1 MNFVDLIV
9 IGAVIVFAWSG
20 WRHGFVSAFLS
31 FIGFIGG
38 GLLGSFLAPW
48 LLSRFDVSGMAGLV
62 LTVGMVIG
70 FAIVG
75 QVLTS
80 GLGRYLRDRITWEPA
95 RLVDNFGGAALNVLA
110 IAIVA
115 WVLAATASALPTS
128 SVSASVRSSA
138 LLTTL
143 DGVVP
148 TQARDFVGNL
158 RVLVDDSGLPQL
170 FDSFG
175 VLPPAPVD
183 APETAVVKNQAVQA
197 SLRSVVKVQGSAPSC
212 NSGFTGSGFVVGRN
226 RVLTNAHVVAGVE
239 QPSVSVPRQGQLRG
253 TTVYFDPRI
262 DVAILDVP
270 GLQAPTLEMSGP
282 LDRGDD
288 GVIAGYPGGGPMKV
302 GAARVRGT
310 IPGDVARGTDIYGK
324 SGVSREVYALRGSA
338 RPGNSGGPFLTANGD
353 VAGVI
358 FAQAQGDAQTAYAL
372 TAEQVEPAIR
382 AGLRGTQAVSTGP
395 CAK

>member
-20 WRHGFVSAFLS
+20 WRHGFVSALLS
-31 FIGFIGG
+31 FVGFIGG
-38 GLLGSFLAPW
+38 GLVGSFLAPW
-48 LLSRFDVSGMAGLV
+48 LLSNFVVSGTIGLII
-62 LTVGMVIG
+62 TIGTVIG

-80 GLGRYLRDRITWEPA
+80 GFGRYLRDRITWEPA
-95 RLVDNFGGAALNVLA
+95 RIVDNLGGAALNVLA

-115 WVLAATASALPTS
+115 WVLAATATALPSS
-128 SVSASVRSSA
+128 SVSASVRSST

-148 TQARDFVGNL
+148 NQARDFVGNL

-183 APETAVVKNQAVQA
+183 APETAVVDNQAVQA

-212 NSGFTGSGFVVGRN
+212 NSGFTGSGFVVARN
-226 RVLTNAHVVAGVE
+226 RVLTNAHVVAGVTA
-239 QPSVSVPRQGQLRG
+239 PRVLVPRQGQLRA

-270 GLQAPTLEMSGP
+270 GLDAPTLDMSGAVK
-282 LDRGDD
+282 RGVD

-302 GAARVRGT
+302 NAARVRGT
-310 IPGDVARGTDIYGK
+310 ISGDVARGTDIYGK

-338 RPGNSGGPFLTANGD
+338 RPGNSGGPFLAGNGD

-358 FAQAQGDAQTAYAL
+358 FAQAQGDNQTAYAL
-372 TAEQVEPAIR
+372 TAKQVAPAIR
-382 AGLRGTQAVSTGP
+382 AGRKATDSVSTGP

>member
-20 WRHGFVSAFLS
+20 WRHGFISALLS

-38 GLLGSFLAPW
+38 GILGSFLAPW
-48 LLSRFDVSGMAGLV
+48 ILSNFDVGGTIGLI
-62 LTVGMVIG
+62 LTIGMVIG

-80 GLGRYLRDRITWEPA
+80 GFGRYLRDRITWEPV
-95 RLVDNFGGAALNVLA
+95 RLVDNFGGAVLNVLA

-115 WVLAATASALPTS
+115 WVLAATASALPAS
-128 SVSASVRSSA
+128 SVSASVRSST

-148 TQARDFVGNL
+148 NQARDFVGNL

-183 APETAVVKNQAVQA
+183 APETAVVKNAAVQT

-212 NSGFTGSGFVVGRN
+212 NSGFTGSGFVVARN
-226 RVLTNAHVVAGVE
+226 RVLTNAHVVAGVDE
-239 QPSVSVPRQGQLRG
+239 PSVSVPRQGQLRA

-270 GLQAPTLEMSGP
+270 GLDAPALDMAGP
-282 LDRGDD
+282 MERGAD
-288 GVIAGYPGGGPMKV
+288 GVIAGFPGGGPMAT

-310 IPGDVARGTDIYGK
+310 ISGDVARGTDIYGK
-324 SGVSREVYALRGSA
+324 SGVSREVYALRGTA
-338 RPGNSGGPFLTANGD
+338 RPGNSGGPFLAANGN

-358 FAQAQGDAQTAYAL
+358 FAQAQGDDQTAYAL
-372 TAEQVEPAIR
+372 TANQVAPAIA
-382 AGLRGTQAVSTGP
+382 AGRQATQAVSTGR

>member
-20 WRHGFVSAFLS
+20 WRHGFVSALLS

-38 GLLGSFLAPW
+38 GIVGSFVAPW
-48 LLSRFDVSGMAGLV
+48 LLSNFEVSG
-62 LTVGMVIG
+62 TVGLILTIGLVIG

-80 GLGRYLRDRITWEPA
+80 GFGRYLRDRITWEPA

-115 WVLAATASALPTS
+115 WVLAATAAALPAS
-128 SVSASVRSSA
+128 SVSASVRSST

-148 TQARDFVGNL
+148 NQARDFVGNL
-158 RVLVDDSGLPQL
+158 RILVDDSGLPQL

-183 APETAVVKNQAVQA
+183 APETAVVRNPAIQS

-212 NSGFTGSGFVVGRN
+212 SSGFTGSGFVVARN

-239 QPSVSVPRQGQLRG
+239 EPTVSVPRQGRLRA

-270 GLQAPTLEMSGP
+270 GLDAPTLDMSGSMK
-282 LDRGDD
+282 RGAD
-288 GVIAGYPGGGPMKV
+288 GVIAGYPGGGPMKAS
-302 GAARVRGT
+302 AARVRGT
-310 IPGDVARGTDIYGK
+310 IPGDIARGTDIYGK
-324 SGVSREVYALRGSA
+324 SGVSREIYALRGTA
-338 RPGNSGGPFLTANGD
+338 RPGNSGGPFLAADGD

-358 FAQAQGDAQTAYAL
+358 FAQAQGDEQTAYAL
-372 TAEQVEPAIR
+372 TANQVEPAIA
-382 AGLRGTQAVSTGP
+382 AGRQATQAVSTGR

>member
-1 MNFVDLIV
+1 MIYVTALVRTTSCSPSRLSLI
-9 IGAVIVFAWSG
+9 
-20 WRHGFVSAFLS
+20 
-31 FIGFIGG
+31 
-38 GLLGSFLAPW
+38 GSW
-48 LLSRFDVSGMAGLV
+48 VSGTIGLII
-62 LTVGMVIG
+62 TIGTVIG

-80 GLGRYLRDRITWEPA
+80 GFGRYLRDRITWEPA
-95 RLVDNFGGAALNVLA
+95 RIVDNLGGAALNVLA

-115 WVLAATASALPTS
+115 WVLAATATALPSS
-128 SVSASVRSSA
+128 SVSASVRSST

-148 TQARDFVGNL
+148 NQARDFVGNL

-183 APETAVVKNQAVQA
+183 APETAVVDNQAVQA

-212 NSGFTGSGFVVGRN
+212 NSGFTGSGFVVARN
-226 RVLTNAHVVAGVE
+226 RVLTNAHVVAGVTA
-239 QPSVSVPRQGQLRG
+239 PRVLVPRQGQLRA

-270 GLQAPTLEMSGP
+270 GLDAPTLDMSGAVK
-282 LDRGDD
+282 RGVD
-288 GVIAGYPGGGPMKV
+288 GVIAGYPGGGSMKV
-302 GAARVRGT
+302 NAARVRGT
-310 IPGDVARGTDIYGK
+310 ISGDVARGTDIYGK

-338 RPGNSGGPFLTANGD
+338 RPGNSGGPFLAGNGD

-358 FAQAQGDAQTAYAL
+358 FAQAQGDNQTAYAL
-372 TAEQVEPAIR
+372 TAKQVAPAIR
-382 AGLRGTQAVSTGP
+382 AGRKATDSVSTGP